1 MGQLVYNSSTWV
13 DMDDRTLAHLQ
24 IVIGAKLRRG
34 EGFPFRW
41 ALDSDEGEVDGL
53 WIAPG
58 ISLRF
63 AYDRSELP
71 QINLDWIDAL
81 TASAN
86 SDFGLQVVPEPA
98 SVLSEELDGA
108 DDSEPAQ
115 SSGD

>member
-13 DMDDRTLAHLQ
+13 EMDDRTLAHLQ

-41 ALDSDEGEVDGL
+41 ALESDEGEVNGL
-53 WIAPG
+53 WIATG

-63 AYDRSELP
+63 TYDGSDLP

-81 TASAN
+81 TAAAN
-86 SDFGLQVVPEPA
+86 SDLGLQMVPEPV
-98 SVLSEELDGA
+98 SVLSEEQDEVE
-108 DDSEPAQ
+108 DPEPAQ